1 MSSLLCHTSYLL
13 SYDAQ
18 PLTSSVC
25 YREVH
30 GDVWAL
36 VQIGFVGSEVKPQ
49 VEQFWKSIVL
59 PFFRVTDVATMTP
72 EIGPPSPSA
81 TVDADRSAMT
91 TGATPAVTPAQS
103 AEGSDGAIAGTGTG
117 EQSGASSEAAG
128 RWSVF
133 AHSLSSRMFVC

>member
-1 MSSLLCHTSYLL
+1 MHTAALASAILFL
-13 SYDAQ
+13 FLNIW
-18 PLTSSVC
+18 PIR
-25 YREVH
+25 REVH

-59 PFFRVTDVATMTP
+59 PFFRVTDVTSMTP
-72 EIGPPSPSA
+72 EFGPPSPSA

-91 TGATPAVTPAQS
+91 TGGTPAVTPAQS
-103 AEGSDGAIAGTGTG
+103 AEGSGGAVAGTGTG

-128 RWSVF
+128 VPFILIGFF
-133 AHSLSSRMFVC
+133 AFQ